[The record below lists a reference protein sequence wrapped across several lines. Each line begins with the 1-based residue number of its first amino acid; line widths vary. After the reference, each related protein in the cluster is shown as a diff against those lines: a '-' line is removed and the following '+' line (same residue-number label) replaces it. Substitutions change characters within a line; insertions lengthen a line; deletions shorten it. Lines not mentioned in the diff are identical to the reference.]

1 MAIQRRTIL
10 LTGGTTI
17 LLCLVALILWSV
29 TNSRYRSRIP
39 EVPNLESLSDPVQ
52 KQIIEAVG
60 LAGKNPTADN
70 LGKLGMVYH
79 SSANYEQ
86 AGICYR
92 MAIGRERSEWIWNY
106 YYGYLNMELGDPE
119 VVIENFRKVIEKN
132 PEVEMAWYY
141 MGEQYR
147 NMRNN
152 AKAEEAFGKIAA
164 PGKGVSQDWNATRVD
179 HFPLSVYAR
188 YHLARIYSE
197 TSRTEMA
204 EKTLREILQANR
216 TFGPA
221 YRLLGSILYE
231 LGDTLEG
238 DHYTVRA
245 NDLLVYVAPVDT
257 LVDRLIL
264 LSRSEFYL
272 PKKIDEAER
281 SFYDQWTL
289 RLVDQAMKYMPDNK
303 YVISKAI
310 KTYLWRGLLERAD
323 SLTDRHIGY
332 FRDDYNELTKTGIVF
347 FVNRL
352 YPEAEKYLTSA
363 LKLKPEEISIREELS
378 TCYWSLGRKE
388 QAYDMLHELLRNH
401 PDDPD
406 VLADVA
412 DIFFYSFGNT
422 IEATKVTERITSL
435 SPNHPKGMKVS
446 AGIAEKTGKNREAI
460 RLYEA
465 SFHGNPEELT
475 TIRYLGNLLVKEQMW
490 QKAILLFR
498 EALEYHPNE
507 PDLLEK
513 LGSLLTLCPD
523 PSLRHPGEGIEYLER
538 AFIHQLSSPGTLLSA
553 GRSLSITLAQNGK
566 ARSALRTI
574 EQTLEIARQENISP
588 AYLSELEQIYR
599 TIQALNN

>member
-1 MAIQRRTIL
+1 M
-10 LTGGTTI
+10 
-17 LLCLVALILWSV
+17 CLVAVIVWPV
-29 TNSRYRSRIP
+29 TNSRYRLRIP

-52 KQIIEAVG
+52 EQINEAFG
-60 LAGKNPTADN
+60 LASKSPTADN
-70 LGKLGMVYH
+70 LGRLGMVYH
-79 SSANYEQ
+79 SSANYDQ
-86 AGICYR
+86 AGTCYR
-92 MAIGRERSEWIWNY
+92 LAIGRNRSEWIWNY
-106 YYGYLNMELGDPE
+106 YYGYLNMELGDPQT
-119 VVIENFRKVIEKN
+119 VIENFRKVTEKK

-141 MGEQYR
+141 LGEEYR
-147 NMRNN
+147 NIRNN
-152 AKAEEAFGKIAA
+152 EMAEEAFGKIAA
-164 PGKGVSQDWNATRVD
+164 PGKGVSQERNATRVD

-188 YHLARIYSE
+188 YQLARIYSE
-197 TSRTEMA
+197 TSRLEMA
-204 EKTLREILQANR
+204 AKTLREILQANR

-221 YRLLGSILYE
+221 YRLLGSIRFE
-231 LGDTLEG
+231 QGDTLEG
-238 DHYTVRA
+238 NHYTVRA
-245 NDLLVYVAPVDT
+245 NDLTVYLAPVDT

-289 RLVDQAMKYMPDNK
+289 RLVDQAMKYMPENK

-310 KTYLWRGLLERAD
+310 NNYLWTGQHDKAS

-332 FRDDYNELTKTGIVF
+332 FRDNFNELTTTGIVF

-363 LKLKPEEISIREELS
+363 LKLKPEEVSVLEELS
-378 TCYWSLGRKE
+378 TCYWPLGRKE
-388 QAYDMLHELLRNH
+388 EAYDMLHELLRNH

-412 DIFFYSFGNT
+412 DIFFYIFGNT
-422 IEATKVTERITSL
+422 NEARKVTERITRL
-435 SPNHPKGMKVS
+435 SPYHPKGMKVS
-446 AGIAEKTGKNREAI
+446 AGIAEKMGNNREAI

-498 EALEYHPNE
+498 EALETHPNE

-523 PSLRHPGEGIEYLER
+523 PSLRHPREGIEYLER
-538 AFIHQLSSPGTLLSA
+538 AFIHQSSPPATLLSA
-553 GRSLSITLAQNGK
+553 GRSLSITLAQNGET
-566 ARSALRTI
+566 RSALRTI
-574 EQTLEIARQENISP
+574 EQTLEIARYENISP